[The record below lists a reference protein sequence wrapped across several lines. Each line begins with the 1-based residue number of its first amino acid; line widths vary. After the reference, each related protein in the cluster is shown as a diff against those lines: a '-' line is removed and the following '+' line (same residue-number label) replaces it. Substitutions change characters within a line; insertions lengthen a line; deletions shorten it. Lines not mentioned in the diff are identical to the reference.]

1 MPTVTMKLIRP
12 KKIDIEL
19 MLSML
24 ADGVQEEG
32 EKEQK
37 EYEKTTRTWR
47 NKPEHEMSM
56 SQTKAEIK
64 ATNLTD
70 DRIYFFIH
78 EGTRVRYAVLSK
90 DWQSKTTP
98 GIINSRAGR
107 GKVLFVSKKHPRPG
121 IEARGW
127 TDIIIRNR
135 KGPFKTAMQRRMND
149 IAKATNARGQA

>member
-1 MPTVTMKLIRP
+1 MKLIRP

-32 EKEQK
+32 EKEQT
-37 EYEKTTRTWR
+37 EYQKTTRTWR
-47 NKPEHEMSM
+47 NKPEHELEMFQSK
-56 SQTKAEIK
+56 TEIK

-70 DRIYFFIH
+70 DRIYFFLH
-78 EGTRVRYAVLSK
+78 EGTKVRYATLSR
-90 DWQSKTTP
+90 DWKSKTTP
-98 GIINSRAGR
+98 GRLISGAGR
-107 GKVLFVSKKHPRPG
+107 GRVLFISKAHPRPG

-135 KGPFKTAMQRRMND
+135 KGPFKSAMQRRMND
-149 IAKATNARGQA
+149 IARATNARGQA